1 MAAQEQEDILRVNR
15 SREQA
20 RESYNRMSR
29 WYDMMGGQS
38 EKKYRSEGLRML
50 EVKPGEKVLE
60 IGFGTGHVAVA
71 LAHSV
76 GEQGK
81 VYGIDISDG
90 MLGVA
95 TGRVSRAGVDDRVEL
110 IRGDA
115 SELPYEGNFFD
126 ALFMSFTL
134 DLFDNSDIPVVL
146 KECMRVLKPGGRL
159 AVVAMSAYGAETTMV
174 KLYKWVHRSLPNLV
188 DCRPILARKALLD
201 AGFEIKDDE
210 ILTMWDLPVEVV
222 LAAKPED

>member
-1 MAAQEQEDILRVNR
+1 MAAQEHEDILRVTR

-20 RESYNRMSR
+20 RESYNRLSR

-38 EKKYRSEGLRML
+38 EKKYRSEGLRL
-50 EVKPGEKVLE
+50 LDVKPGEKVLE
-60 IGFGTGHVAVA
+60 IGFGTGQVAVT

-76 GEQGK
+76 GEAGK

-95 TGRVSRAGVDDRVEL
+95 TSRVSKAGLGDRVEL
-110 IRGDA
+110 RRGDA
-115 SELPYEGNFFD
+115 NELPYEDGFFD
-126 ALFMSFTL
+126 ALYMGFTL
-134 DLFDNSDIPVVL
+134 DLFDTPEIPVVL
-146 KECMRVLKPGGRL
+146 GESLRVLKPGGRM
-159 AVVAMSAYGAETTMV
+159 AVVSISAYGAETTMV
-174 KLYKWVHRSLPNLV
+174 KLYKWVHRALPNLV
-188 DCRPILARKALLD
+188 DCRPIYVRKAMMD
-201 AGFEIKDDE
+201 AGFEIVDDE